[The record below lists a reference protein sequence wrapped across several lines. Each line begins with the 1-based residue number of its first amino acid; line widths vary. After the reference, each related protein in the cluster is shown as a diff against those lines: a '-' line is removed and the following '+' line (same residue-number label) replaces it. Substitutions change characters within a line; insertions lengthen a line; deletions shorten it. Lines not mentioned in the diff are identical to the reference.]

1 MVRLSAGLFFII
13 VLLFAANNFS
23 WPQEM
28 PRQSQEA
35 PGEQRR
41 REQQPS
47 GKSGDNIPQEQAAE
61 DKIPEGESPAAAP
74 LMEIKRL
81 ETKEPLYSFELRDA
95 DIADLFRVLAQDY
108 KLNLLIDRDVQGK
121 ITASLS
127 SVSLE
132 EALGSIADSQN
143 LILEKKGNITR
154 VSPNLITKVFVLNSI
169 EAKQLLEPSASAG
182 EAQGEGA
189 SESGAGAKKETSTIY
204 DLISEKGIVLLGKQP
219 NSIVVIDYPP
229 NVLKIEG
236 YLKAIDQ
243 KMGSRV
249 FKLKYL
255 KATDIVGKAAAS
267 SASAGGNAGGG
278 AAEEQG
284 AVAAAGGGGP
294 AGGE

>member
-189 SESGAGAKKETSTIY
+189 SESGAGAGAKKETSTIY
-204 DLISEKGIVLLGKQP
+204 ELISEKGIVLLGKQP

-255 KATDIVGKAAAS
+255 KAADISGKAATTPVS
-267 SASAGGNAGGG
+267 VSGGG
-278 AAEEQG
+278 SAEEEG
-284 AVAAAGGGGP
+284 AAVASGGSAAAG
-294 AGGE
+294 E

>member
-1 MVRLSAGLFFII
+1 MVRISAGLFFII
-13 VLLFAANNFS
+13 ALLFAANNFS

-35 PGEQRR
+35 PGGQRR

-47 GKSGDNIPQEQAAE
+47 GKSGDNIPQEPDMAKDE
-61 DKIPEGESPAAAP
+61 IPEGESPAAAP

-81 ETKEPLYSFELRDA
+81 ETEEPLYSFELRDA
-95 DIADLFRVLAQDY
+95 DIADLFRVLAHDY

-255 KATDIVGKAAAS
+255 KAADISGKAATTPVS
-267 SASAGGNAGGG
+267 VSGGG
-278 AAEEQG
+278 SAEEEG
-284 AVAAAGGGGP
+284 AAVASGGSAAAG
-294 AGGE
+294 E

>member
-1 MVRLSAGLFFII
+1 MGRLGAGLIFAVAF
-13 VLLFAANNFS
+13 LFSANSFS

-28 PRQSQEA
+28 PRRSEQE
-35 PGEQRR
+35 PSENIP
-41 REQQPS
+41 REQDMA
-47 GKSGDNIPQEQAAE
+47 KEE
-61 DKIPEGESPAAAP
+61 KPEGETPAAATV
-74 LMEIKRL
+74 MEIKRL
-81 ETKEPLYSFELRDA
+81 ETKEPLYSFELREV
-95 DIADLFRVLAQDY
+95 DITDLFRVLAHDY
-108 KLNLLIDRDVQGK
+108 KLNLLVDKDVHGK

-132 EALGSIADSQN
+132 EALGSIAESQN

-154 VSPNLITKVFVLNSI
+154 VSLNLITKVFILNSI

-189 SESGAGAKKETSTIY
+189 AEAGAGGEGAAAKKETSTIY
-204 DLISEKGIVLLGKQP
+204 DLISEKGIVLLGNQP

-255 KATDIVGKAAAS
+255 KAAEIVGEAATA
-267 SASAGGNAGGG
+267 SASAGGG
-278 AAEEQG
+278 AAEAEEGG
-284 AVAAAGGGGP
+284 AAAASGGGSAAGGT
-294 AGGE
+294 